1 MSFKVHVEPS
11 GREFEVEEGQLLL
24 DTALDAGLTFPYG
37 CRSGV
42 CGACK
47 CKKKSGNVS
56 YPGGTPPALNSDDE
70 RDNMILPCMATA
82 ESDLILEIHEV
93 VGTKDIP
100 IKTLPVR
107 IDEEEKLSDTVM
119 RVFLKLPATERLQ
132 FLSGQYLDIL
142 LKDGRRRSFSIA
154 NAPNNDD
161 RIELHIKHVEGG
173 RFTDQLFGGDMPE
186 KTILRIEGP
195 HGSFFLHEDSD
206 KPVILLATG
215 TGFAPVKAI
224 IEHAIAE
231 KTTRP
236 FYLYWGGQTRSD
248 LYLQGMAKQWAEQ
261 HDFLNFIP
269 VLSQPD
275 SGWSG
280 KTGYVQD
287 AVLQDFSDLSGYE
300 IYACGS
306 PAMVYGARD
315 VLVEKAKLP
324 KDCYYSDAFEIA
336 GD

>member
-11 GREFEVEEGQLLL
+11 GREFEIEEGQLLL

-47 CKKKSGNVS
+47 CKKKAGEVS
-56 YPGGTPPALNSDDE
+56 YPGGTPPALTSDDINA
-70 RDNMILPCMATA
+70 DMILPCMATVA
-82 ESDLILEIHEV
+82 ADLQLEIHEV
-93 VGTKDIP
+93 AGVQDIP
-100 IKTLPVR
+100 VKTLPVR
-107 IDEEEKLSDTVM
+107 IDEEEQLSDTVM
-119 RVFLKLPATERLQ
+119 RIYLKLPATERLQ

-154 NAPNNDD
+154 NAPNNDE

-173 RFTDQLFGGDMPE
+173 RFTDQLFGGDLPE
-186 KTILRIEGP
+186 KSILRIEGP
-195 HGSFFLHEDSD
+195 HGSFFLREDSD

-236 FYLYWGGQTRSD
+236 FYLYWGGESRND
-248 LYLQGMAKQWAEQ
+248 LYLQGLANQWAAE
-261 HDFLNFIP
+261 HEFLNFIP

-275 SGWSG
+275 SGWDG

-287 AVLQDFSDLSGYE
+287 AVMQDFDDLSNFE
-300 IYACGS
+300 VYACGA
-306 PAMVYGARD
+306 PAMVYAGRD
-315 VLVEKAKLP
+315 ALVSKGLP
-324 KDCYYSDAFEIA
+324 HENYYSDAFEIA